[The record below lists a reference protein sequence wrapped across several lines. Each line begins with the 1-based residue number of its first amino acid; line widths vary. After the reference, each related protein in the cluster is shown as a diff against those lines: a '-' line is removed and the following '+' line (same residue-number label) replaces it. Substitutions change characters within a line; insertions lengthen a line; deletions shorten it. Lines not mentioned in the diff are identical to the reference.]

1 MSLNKYTFIDWKPML
16 FVLKMSL
23 ILLWPRTRNSK
34 NACVRVADDLLTAY
48 LPGKSCEVVPN
59 CRMDRDETDLS
70 VCVCVCVCL
79 WRCTVPEQW
88 SACVKDTLH
97 ASRAERDKTAR
108 MCAQIKE
115 LLREST
121 NEIWQHANIATN
133 ALSANID
140 RIQREKATSIDRL
153 ALVRAIISTIH
164 CVRKKVTPCVLFY
177 NSGKWFRILTT
188 FCSNNAASNCKQ
200 TAKFQ

>member
-1 MSLNKYTFIDWKPML
+1 MRVSVSLMTCW
-16 FVLKMSL
+16 
-23 ILLWPRTRNSK
+23 
-34 NACVRVADDLLTAY
+34 LLTYQANRAK
-48 LPGKSCEVVPN
+48 LCPTVGWIEMKLICQS
-59 CRMDRDETDLS
+59 
-70 VCVCVCVCL
+70 VCVCVCL